1 MRKEIVKMST
11 SKRDE
16 LVPKTIILTRD
27 FNHSDISTMCSG
39 RGRSHGTSTLS
50 SCLCGGNISDSSDDS
65 SDDYSDVDGTN
76 LAEKLK
82 LMKEKAQKRKRNL
95 KVLRWRLSETKKA
108 NMITTKT
115 VKEMQH
121 CN

>member
-1 MRKEIVKMST
+1 MS

-16 LVPKTIILTRD
+16 LVPKEIILTHA
-27 FNHSDISTMCSG
+27 FHHSDISTMSNRQG
-39 RGRSHGTSTLS
+39 GRSGTNTLS
-50 SCLCGGNISDSSDDS
+50 SCSCGGNISESYDDSSDDS
-65 SDDYSDVDGTN
+65 SGDDGNN

-82 LMKEKAQKRKRNL
+82 WMKEKAQKRKRKL
-95 KVLRWRLSETKKA
+95 KVLRWRLSKRKKD
-108 NMITTKT
+108 NMMVSET

>member
-1 MRKEIVKMST
+1 MST

-16 LVPKTIILTRD
+16 LVPKAIILTRA
-27 FNHSDISTMCSG
+27 FHHSDISTMCSG
-39 RGRSHGTSTLS
+39 RGRSHGTNTLS
-50 SCLCGGNISDSSDDS
+50 PCLCGGNISESSDDSSDDS
-65 SDDYSDVDGTN
+65 SDFDETN

-82 LMKEKAQKRKRNL
+82 LMKDKAQKAKRNL
-95 KVLRWRLSETKKA
+95 KVLRWRLSKRKKA
-108 NMITTKT
+108 NMMVTKT